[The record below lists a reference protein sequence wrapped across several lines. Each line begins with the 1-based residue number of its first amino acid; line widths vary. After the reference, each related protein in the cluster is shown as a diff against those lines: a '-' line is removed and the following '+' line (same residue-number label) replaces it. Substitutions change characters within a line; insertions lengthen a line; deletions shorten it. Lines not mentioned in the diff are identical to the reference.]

1 MFRFK
6 LAASLAA
13 TALLTGLA
21 STAQAATTT
30 TTFPVT
36 ATVIKACVVSAG
48 GLTSPP
54 DRAITSA

>member
-36 ATVIKACVVSAG
+36 ATVIKACVVSATALAG
-48 GLTSPP
+48 G
-54 DRAITSA
+54 R

>member
-13 TALLTGLA
+13 AALLTGLA
-21 STAQAATTT
+21 GTAQAATTT

-36 ATVIKACVVSAG
+36 ATVIKACVVSATALACG
-48 GLTSPP
+48 PQRLH
-54 DRAITSA
+54 R